1 MIINLNLPNK
11 KVCVIGGGNEA
22 LKRVTALLNENCKII
37 VISHEVN
44 KKLNNLA
51 LKKKIQ
57 IKKKKLENAD
67 FLTIEKPFII
77 ITTTD
82 NKKLNSAI
90 IKKAK
95 KLKIIAYSSDDPE
108 QSDYSNPSTINIENT
123 IEIAI
128 FTGGKSPVMS
138 KKIREQIEKTLKKTI
153 SRQDLEEIKI
163 QQIARTL
170 VKSRIGDQN
179 QRKDFLNNLT
189 SDKKIKQLIKD
200 GQSKKIEKHII
211 EMLRNW
217 K

>member
-1 MIINLNLPNK
+1 
-11 KVCVIGGGNEA
+11 VIGGGNEA